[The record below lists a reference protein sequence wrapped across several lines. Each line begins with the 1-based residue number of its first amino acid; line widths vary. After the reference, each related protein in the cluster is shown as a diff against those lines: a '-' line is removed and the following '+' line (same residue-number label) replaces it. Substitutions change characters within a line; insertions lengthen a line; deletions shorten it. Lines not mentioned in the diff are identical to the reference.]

1 MAKTIK
7 IKTTNYQSYADVVYK
22 DDEGLHIANSFEG
35 LELPTRSK
43 RDAIADIKRYFT
55 ENGKQVIAVDNIT
68 TYKRVYVTTYTVN
81 ASNSEIVDACFSA
94 GLDIDAS
101 ITTLVNSDESEED
114 TEE

>member
-7 IKTTNYQSYADVVYK
+7 VKTTNYQSYADVVYK
-22 DDEGLHIANSFEG
+22 DDEGLHIFTAFEG
-35 LELPTRSK
+35 LELDTRSK

-68 TYKRVYVTTYTVN
+68 TYKRVHVATYIIN
-81 ASNSEIVDACFSA
+81 ASNNAIIDACFNA
-94 GLDIDAS
+94 GLDVQVSYDS
-101 ITTLVNSDESEED
+101 TDNTYESEEV